1 MNTYLTPWARIN
13 CNWPDSGIQ
22 LLLEAKAHTDN
33 KTKEQYAE
41 YVEAGHPDPESQ
53 HQFIKAAEVL
63 GLSDPYVLINRQHPG
78 QQMPIH
84 TDLGNARRYHYM
96 TEEQRHKK
104 LERCFLF
111 LDDWQP
117 GQVIQMQDEMIQNWK
132 CGDVLWFD
140 WRTTPHGTANFG
152 KKIRPL
158 LLITGVATP
167 EWQKIHNSSR
177 LTEFNL

>member
-1 MNTYLTPWARIN
+1 M
-13 CNWPDSGIQ
+13 
-22 LLLEAKAHTDN
+22 
-33 KTKEQYAE
+33 TKEE
-41 YVEAGHPDPESQ
+41 
-53 HQFIKAAEVL
+53 
-63 GLSDPYVLINRQHPG
+63 
-78 QQMPIH
+78 
-84 TDLGNARRYHYM
+84 
-96 TEEQRHKK
+96 RHEK